1 MCPSVCIS
9 FKPTHARTRKRTHNA
24 HTRTGNLPIN
34 VGLTPEA
41 LKQFVNTVMQQMFL
55 TVKPGKQVDERNAAA
70 PAPHLHLHVHQQR
83 KGGGGIARMRIYM
96 HTNTKAHVQV
106 AFSILGEPVID
117 SFVSGD
123 GKFGFVEMRTIQVC
137 DLSIRLFVYLFSA
150 MPRSSCVRCA

>member
-1 MCPSVCIS
+1 
-9 FKPTHARTRKRTHNA
+9 
-24 HTRTGNLPIN
+24 
-34 VGLTPEA
+34 
-41 LKQFVNTVMQQMFL
+41 
-55 TVKPGKQVDERNAAA
+55 
-70 PAPHLHLHVHQQR
+70 
-83 KGGGGIARMRIYM
+83 MRIYM

-137 DLSIRLFVYLFSA
+137 DLFIRLFVYLFSA